1 MLSDDG
7 LKTANE
13 WLRMIVEV
21 GLFCRKG
28 LSPEGEPCLQSAED
42 RSRNCVVTCKLV
54 AASREVLPGRQDLPK
69 FSTALA
75 EKMILE
81 GACDDSISISICS
94 CGMAHRVCRH
104 LHVSPDSG
112 RREVSPSGT

>member
-54 AASREVLPGRQDLPK
+54 AASREVLPGRQDLLFELP
-69 FSTALA
+69 
-75 EKMILE
+75 
-81 GACDDSISISICS
+81 DRQD
-94 CGMAHRVCRH
+94 RVNKKPGFWKSRASVAIT
-104 LHVSPDSG
+104 L
-112 RREVSPSGT
+112 RQT